1 MAAMQRAAAA
11 DRAKSTRK
19 RRDGGGNV
27 TKVENQGGS
36 ELVEEM
42 PLKPIL
48 LKQEWIGQIESLEKL
63 LNDLKHI

>member
-1 MAAMQRAAAA
+1 MQRAAA
-11 DRAKSTRK
+11 DRAKPTRK

-27 TKVENQGGS
+27 TKVENQGSS

-48 LKQEWIGQIESLEKL
+48 LKQEWIDQIESLEKL
-63 LNDLKHI
+63 LNELKHI

>member
-1 MAAMQRAAAA
+1 M
-11 DRAKSTRK
+11 
-19 RRDGGGNV
+19 

-48 LKQEWIGQIESLEKL
+48 LKQEWIEQIDSLEKL

>member
-19 RRDGGGNV
+19 RRDGGNV

-36 ELVEEM
+36 EPVEEM

-48 LKQEWIGQIESLEKL
+48 LKQEWIDQIESFEKL